1 MRGLRR
7 KTGLAVA
14 LLAAATAGSS
24 GLRAQEVPVVPIDC
38 GPFRVSPGDLVQ
50 VNVGNAGPA
59 GEELV
64 IVHAG
69 LLDQDGAVLSE
80 RTITLEPGQS
90 RSLSV
95 PVAGGGLVRGRVR
108 MVSGPDTPQVRA
120 TMQATRQT
128 RLRLTY
134 GPIVECAGP
143 TASRGPV

>member
-1 MRGLRR
+1 MKVLERR
-7 KTGLAVA
+7 TCVAVV
-14 LLAAATAGSS
+14 LLAAAAAVPT
-24 GLRAQEVPVVPIDC
+24 GLRAQEVPAVPIDC
-38 GPFRVSPGDLVQ
+38 GPFHVFPGDLVQ
-50 VNVGNAGPA
+50 VNVGNAGAA
-59 GEELV
+59 GEELLV
-64 IVHAG
+64 VHAG
-69 LLDQDGAVLSE
+69 LLDPDGAVLGE

-95 PVAGGGLVRGRVR
+95 NVAGGGLVRGRVR
-108 MVSGPDTPQVRA
+108 MVSGPDSPQVRA